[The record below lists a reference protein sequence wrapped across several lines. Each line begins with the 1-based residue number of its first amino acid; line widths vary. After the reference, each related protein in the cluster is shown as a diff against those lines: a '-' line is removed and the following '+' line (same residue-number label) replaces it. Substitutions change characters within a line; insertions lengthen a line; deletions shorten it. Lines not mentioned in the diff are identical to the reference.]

1 MTTIFIQNLKLLVLG
16 ELKHRWGKL
25 DSQLTKYD
33 FGALKLSKFVHNEV
47 LSATQATIIS
57 ELQTEIEIF
66 EATGDDSAD
75 KDAIKGLIK
84 AAKTNIL
91 EARKDEPSGG
101 STLRCLEGLFVTID
115 NFHSTL
121 KDFNFQLLNRTLIN
135 TPEFVVYS
143 HACYYIGLFVF
154 HPDPSSNV
162 QIRARKETELLNML
176 NLIRKATR
184 PEDTLA
190 IQKETALQVLTN
202 LARANNEIVQP
213 KKVGS
218 LSASYVGLS
227 FLGLRVKKPTASLGS
242 LERLIELATKKIN
255 ALEIDTADCPKLM
268 KVAAEGVEE
277 ESERNS
283 SLSL

>member
-1 MTTIFIQNLKLLVLG
+1 
-16 ELKHRWGKL
+16 
-25 DSQLTKYD
+25 
-33 FGALKLSKFVHNEV
+33 
-47 LSATQATIIS
+47 
-57 ELQTEIEIF
+57 
-66 EATGDDSAD
+66 
-75 KDAIKGLIK
+75 
-84 AAKTNIL
+84 L
-91 EARKDEPSGG
+91 E
-101 STLRCLEGLFVTID
+101 
-115 NFHSTL
+115 
-121 KDFNFQLLNRTLIN
+121 
-135 TPEFVVYS
+135 
-143 HACYYIGLFVF
+143 
-154 HPDPSSNV
+154 
-162 QIRARKETELLNML
+162 
-176 NLIRKATR
+176 
-184 PEDTLA
+184 